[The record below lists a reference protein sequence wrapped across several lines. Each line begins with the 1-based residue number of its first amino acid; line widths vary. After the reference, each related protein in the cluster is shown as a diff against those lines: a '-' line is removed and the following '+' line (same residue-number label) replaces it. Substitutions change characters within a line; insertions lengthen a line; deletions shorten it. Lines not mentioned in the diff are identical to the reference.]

1 MRRIEWVVSAFP
13 VDSEFAPPNHSLSD
27 FHAPFVPSYQMT
39 EELLVKTLLD
49 ARPRLIAATLAV
61 LRDVHQAEDV
71 FQDVMIKALQMRES
85 FSDEAGLLAWTRVSM
100 RNLGIDFVRRSG
112 RLDTILSEMAL
123 DAVTESLEENAGA
136 DPKLAALRACLDQL
150 PPESKQ
156 LLRLRY
162 DEGRSGRDLAALLR
176 RTEDATYKA
185 LSRLHA
191 ALRKCAEERLAL
203 IQEARS

>member
-1 MRRIEWVVSAFP
+1 
-13 VDSEFAPPNHSLSD
+13 
-27 FHAPFVPSYQMT
+27 MT

-49 ARPRLIAATLAV
+49 ARPRLIAGTLAV

-71 FQDVMIKALQMRES
+71 FQEVLIKALRMRDS

-100 RNLGIDFVRRSG
+100 RNQGIDFVRRSG

-123 DAVTESLEENAGA
+123 DAVAASLDEPEAAN
-136 DPKLAALRACLDQL
+136 PKTTALRQCIASL
-150 PPESKQ
+150 PQESRR

-176 RTEDATYKA
+176 RSEDAIYKA
-185 LSRLHA
+185 LSRLHS
-191 ALRKCAEERLAL
+191 ALRKCAEERLS
-203 IQEARS
+203 QMKEASS

>member
-1 MRRIEWVVSAFP
+1 
-13 VDSEFAPPNHSLSD
+13 
-27 FHAPFVPSYQMT
+27 MT

-71 FQDVMIKALQMRES
+71 FQDVMIKALRMQES
-85 FSDEAGLLAWTRVSM
+85 FSDEAGLRAWARVSM
-100 RNLGIDFVRRSG
+100 RNLGIDHIRRAG
-112 RLDTILSEMAL
+112 RLGTILSELAL
-123 DAVTESLEENAGA
+123 DAVQERLDEDEAASA
-136 DPKLAALRACLDQL
+136 KLAALRDCIAAL

-176 RTEDATYKA
+176 RSEDAVYKA

-191 ALRKCAEERLAL
+191 ALRNCAQERLTQ
-203 IQEARS
+203 INDSRT

>member
-1 MRRIEWVVSAFP
+1 
-13 VDSEFAPPNHSLSD
+13 
-27 FHAPFVPSYQMT
+27 MT

-61 LRDVHQAEDV
+61 LRDGHQAEDV
-71 FQDVMIKALQMRES
+71 FQEVMIKALRLRES
-85 FSDEAGLLAWTRVSM
+85 FSDEAGLLAWCRVSM
-100 RNLGIDFVRRSG
+100 RNQGIDFVRRAG

-123 DAVTESLEENAGA
+123 DAVAASLDAYEAA
-136 DPKLAALRACLDQL
+136 SPKVAALRQCIATL
-150 PPESKQ
+150 PEESKR

-176 RTEDATYKA
+176 RSEDAIYKA

-191 ALRKCAEERLAL
+191 ALRKCAEERLA
-203 IQEARS
+203 QQKEAQA

>member
-1 MRRIEWVVSAFP
+1 
-13 VDSEFAPPNHSLSD
+13 
-27 FHAPFVPSYQMT
+27 MT

-61 LRDVHQAEDV
+61 LRDAHEAEDV
-71 FQDVMIKALQMRES
+71 FQEVMVKALRMRES

-100 RNLGIDFVRRSG
+100 RNQGIDFVRRAG
-112 RLDTILSEMAL
+112 RLGTILSELAL
-123 DAVTESLEENAGA
+123 DAVADRLDQLAGSDQA
-136 DPKLAALRACLDQL
+136 RVAALRACIDQL
-150 PPESKQ
+150 PPESRR

-176 RTEDATYKA
+176 RSEDAVYQA

-191 ALRKCAEERLAL
+191 ALRQCAEERLKL
-203 IQEARS
+203 MREAEA

>member
-1 MRRIEWVVSAFP
+1 
-13 VDSEFAPPNHSLSD
+13 
-27 FHAPFVPSYQMT
+27 MT

-61 LRDVHQAEDV
+61 LRDVHQAEDL
-71 FQDVMIKALQMRES
+71 FQEVMIKALRMRES

-100 RNLGIDFVRRSG
+100 RNQGIDFIRRAG
-112 RLDTILSEMAL
+112 RLDTILSELAL
-123 DAVTESLEENAGA
+123 NAVSERMEDSESHAARTKVTALRQCI
-136 DPKLAALRACLDQL
+136 AAL
-150 PPESKQ
+150 PEESKR

-176 RTEDATYKA
+176 RSEDAVYKA

-191 ALRKCAEERLAL
+191 ALRKCAEER
-203 IQEARS
+203 IQLLREAGA

>member
-1 MRRIEWVVSAFP
+1 
-13 VDSEFAPPNHSLSD
+13 
-27 FHAPFVPSYQMT
+27 MT
-39 EELLVKTLLD
+39 EEMLVKTLLD

-71 FQDVMIKALQMRES
+71 FQDVMIKALRMRES

-123 DAVTESLEENAGA
+123 DAVAESLEENAGA
-136 DPKLAALRACLDQL
+136 DLKLAALRACLDQL

-176 RTEDATYKA
+176 RSEDATYKA

>member
-1 MRRIEWVVSAFP
+1 
-13 VDSEFAPPNHSLSD
+13 
-27 FHAPFVPSYQMT
+27 MT

-49 ARPRLIAATLAV
+49 ARPRLIAGTLAV

-71 FQDVMIKALQMRES
+71 FQEVLIKALRMRDS

-100 RNLGIDFVRRSG
+100 RNQGIDFVRRAG

-123 DAVTESLEENAGA
+123 DAVAASLDAHEAA
-136 DPKLAALRACLDQL
+136 SPKVTALRQCIATL
-150 PPESKQ
+150 PQESRR

-176 RTEDATYKA
+176 RSEDAIYKA

-191 ALRKCAEERLAL
+191 ALRKCAEERLTL
-203 IQEARS
+203 MKEASS

>member
-1 MRRIEWVVSAFP
+1 
-13 VDSEFAPPNHSLSD
+13 
-27 FHAPFVPSYQMT
+27 MT

-49 ARPRLIAATLAV
+49 ARPRLIAGTMAV

-71 FQDVMIKALQMRES
+71 FQEVMIKALRMQES
-85 FSDEAGLLAWTRVSM
+85 FSDEAGLLAWARVSM
-100 RNLGIDFVRRSG
+100 RNLGIDHIRRAG

-123 DAVTESLEENAGA
+123 DAVAEVWEENAGA
-136 DPKLAALRACLDQL
+136 NPSLAALRACLEKL
-150 PPESKQ
+150 PQESKR

-176 RTEDATYKA
+176 RSEDAVYKA

-191 ALRKCAEERLAL
+191 ALRKCAEERLA
-203 IQEARS
+203 QMKEAQA